1 SGRPRV
7 HRPGALR
14 PRPRDSLR
22 VRLRCAVTTRAP
34 AGPPAPQSP
43 TQQPRPDAAQR
54 SRAEAAQ
61 RLPVPVLVVAAGAVG
76 LLVLP
81 LAGLFPRVDWPH
93 FLDAITAPEAL
104 FALGLS
110 LRTGAIAVVC
120 CLVLGIPLALVLAR
134 ARAGVAAV
142 LRTLVTLP
150 LV

>member
-1 SGRPRV
+1 RRLPPGRAGRRCTRQGGPGGQPVPDPHPEPGLSGRPRV

-14 PRPRDSLR
+14 PRPRDPLR

-54 SRAEAAQ
+54 PRAEAAQ

-104 FALGLS
+104 
-110 LRTGAIAVVC
+110 
-120 CLVLGIPLALVLAR
+120 
-134 ARAGVAAV
+134 
-142 LRTLVTLP
+142 
-150 LV
+150 